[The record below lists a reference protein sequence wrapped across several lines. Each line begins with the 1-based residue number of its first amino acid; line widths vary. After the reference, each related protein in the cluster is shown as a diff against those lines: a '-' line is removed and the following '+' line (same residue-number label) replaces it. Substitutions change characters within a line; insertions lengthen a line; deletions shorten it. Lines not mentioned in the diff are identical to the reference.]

1 MAEVDVG
8 LGRREPE
15 LRQDVDILGPRVSAQ
30 GLDRGAAD
38 HRLGVVERVQ
48 DGRAVGLVPR
58 RRLAE
63 EPHRVDSEE
72 AVADGRGG
80 PDLIGTDG
88 AEAEEGPEGMGPGR
102 RREPRERLPE
112 GGDRRRADPVAEL
125 VAGPHPDAEV
135 RVIERGDQGLRV
147 GLAEVGRRVERGGFP
162 GVAVVDDAPDPAAE
176 LVAAG
181 VVERDLD
188 VADDLVVE
196 VGDVERPV
204 GADLHVDGAE
214 PRVVRDD
221 EVGLLDRLER
231 SSRARGSSRG

>member
-1 MAEVDVG
+1 MIVW
-8 LGRREPE
+8 RRWTSVSGVASQSFA
-15 LRQDVDILGPRVSAQ
+15 RTSTSSARGMSAQ

-63 EPHRVDSEE
+63 EPHRVDAEE

-80 PDLIGTDG
+80 PDLIGPDG

-102 RREPRERLPE
+102 RREPRERLAE
-112 GGDRRRADPVAEL
+112 RGDRRRADPVAEL

-135 RVIERGDQGLRV
+135 RVIERGDQRLRV

-162 GVAVVDDAPDPAAE
+162 GVAVVDDPPDPAAE
-176 LVAAG
+176 LVALG
-181 VVERDLD
+181 MVERDLD

-196 VGDVERPV
+196 VGDVER
-204 GADLHVDGAE
+204 
-214 PRVVRDD
+214 RR
-221 EVGLLDRLER
+221 
-231 SSRARGSSRG
+231 RGRPACRRGGTTGRRRR